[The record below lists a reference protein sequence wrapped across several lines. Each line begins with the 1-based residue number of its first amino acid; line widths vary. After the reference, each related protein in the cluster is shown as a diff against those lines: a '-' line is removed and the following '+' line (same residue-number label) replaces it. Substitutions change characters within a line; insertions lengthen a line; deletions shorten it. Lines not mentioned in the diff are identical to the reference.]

1 MNKKNLIPIIVLIV
15 LILIYVL
22 TKTRNYTEKR
32 IQFFGIDSVKIG
44 AIELITVD
52 DTLKLAKTNGEWLL
66 DHPIKYPPVQ
76 RKIEDIFGKVLTVET
91 SKIPVSESESTLEKY
106 NLTDSLG
113 TIIRLYDSGNK
124 LLSESI
130 IGKSG
135 NYNFSHARKKDENKV
150 YQLVSN
156 ISYMIK
162 PDIKGW
168 RNKTILELEELEI
181 SQISFDSE
189 EFNYMLSATD
199 SLWQYNDFV
208 SSFSIKAPNA
218 SMKSISSGLKR
229 VNISDFID
237 HDFESYAEKFNE
249 PLAELS
255 ITTFTGDQ
263 INLKFIQGEENK
275 LVLQKND
282 ETEHLFIIYESWL
295 NKFKK
300 SKEDF
305 EK

>member
-1 MNKKNLIPIIVLIV
+1 MNKKNLIPIIVLVV
-15 LILIYVL
+15 LVIIYAL

-32 IQFFGIDSVKIG
+32 IEFFGIDSVKIG

-52 DTLKLAKTNGEWLL
+52 DTLKLAKVNGEWMI
-66 DHPIKYPPVQ
+66 DFPIQYPPVP
-76 RKIEDIFGKVLTVET
+76 RKMEDIFGKVLKIET
-91 SKIPVSESESTLEKY
+91 SKIPVSESESSFEKY

-113 TIIRLYDSGNK
+113 TIVRLYDVSNK

-130 IGKSG
+130 VGKSD
-135 NYNFSHARKKDENKV
+135 NYNFSHARKKGENKV

-162 PDIKGW
+162 PDIKSW

-181 SQISFDSE
+181 SQINFASE
-189 EFNYMLSATD
+189 EFNYTLTATD
-199 SLWQYNDFV
+199 SLWQYNDFI
-208 SSFSIKAPNA
+208 SNFSIKAPNA
-218 SMKSISSGLKR
+218 SMKSIASGLKR
-229 VNISDFID
+229 VNVSDFID
-237 HDFESYAEKFNE
+237 HDYESYADKFAK
-249 PLAELS
+249 PLAELT
-255 ITTFTGDQ
+255 ITDFTGKLTD
-263 INLKFIQGEENK
+263 LKFVEGEEKK
-275 LVLQKND
+275 LVVMKDD
-282 ETEHLFIIYESWL
+282 ETEHLFIMHESWL

>member
-1 MNKKNLIPIIVLIV
+1 MNKKNLIPIIVLVV
-15 LILIYVL
+15 LIIIFAI

-32 IQFFGIDSVKIG
+32 ILFFGIDSIKIA

-52 DTLKLAKTNGEWLL
+52 DTLKLVKINEEWLI
-66 DHPIKYPPVQ
+66 DYPIQYPPVP
-76 RKIEDIFGKVLTVET
+76 RKVEDIFGKVLNVET
-91 SKIPVSESESTLEKY
+91 SKIPVSESESSFEKY

-113 TIIRLYDSGNK
+113 TIVRLYDADNK

-130 IGKSG
+130 VGKSE

-162 PDIKGW
+162 PDIAGW
-168 RNKTILELEELEI
+168 RNKTIMELEELEI
-181 SQISFDSE
+181 SQINFSSD
-189 EFNYMLSATD
+189 EFNYSLTATD

-208 SSFSIKAPNA
+208 SNFSVKAPNA
-218 SMKSISSGLKR
+218 SLKSLISGLKR
-229 VNISDFID
+229 VNASDFID
-237 HDFESYAEKFNE
+237 NDFESYTEKFTK
-249 PLAELS
+249 PIAELT
-255 ITTFTGDQ
+255 ITDFTGLITD
-263 INLKFIQGEENK
+263 LKFVEGEEKK
-275 LVLQKND
+275 LVVQKDN
-282 ETEHLFIIYESWL
+282 ETNHLFVMHESWL